1 MKKYVLAD
9 GTKDKRRLGFGDYL
23 IYELAVTVLHAFING
38 SEKAII
44 SWKNL

>member
-23 IYELAVTVLHAFING
+23 IYELAGTVPPLSAAQ
-38 SEKAII
+38 K
-44 SWKNL
+44 KQ